1 MKQAVLYLDVE
12 ETRINKVTGII
23 KNTLEYCELIHVK
36 KAEQAY
42 KILLERTMDLFIVNV
57 SLSTTDVSDTEGLRF
72 VACIREIPKYIQTP
86 VIVFSSLRD
95 PQMYA
100 HEELN
105 CLGYLNKAYSGDKLE
120 KLLRKASAFR
130 TKRNADK
137 IIVFRKN
144 RVLYPV
150 SVKDIVYMTRENRIT
165 IVHMVNGDVL
175 EIPYLTY
182 AGLLQDADDN
192 RLFMCNR
199 STIINR
205 DYVYAVDPTN
215 CFVVL
220 RDKRGMFDIGMRYR
234 SGVLAEFSAK
244 ASIGNASVCTD
255 NPNEYF
261 TKRIKKMVR
270 AIMPDEKENSFVIR
284 NHNVRY
290 LVRVKELMYV
300 KYFERALH
308 LYMSNGDIFIVDQRP
323 LRMIQ
328 EASGA
333 KCIIQCARGVLVN
346 LMFVER
352 VDLKTKK
359 ILLKNGDFL
368 KIGDN
373 FEKNI
378 KEQYIM

>member
-1 MKQAVLYLDVE
+1 MKRTVLYLDIE
-12 ETRINKVTGII
+12 ETRISKVMGII
-23 KNTLEYCELIHVK
+23 KDTLEYCELLHVK
-36 KAEQAY
+36 SAEKAY
-42 KILLERTMDLFIVNV
+42 KILLERTIDIFIVNATLNA
-57 SLSTTDVSDTEGLRF
+57 SDASDTEGLRF
-72 VACIREIPKYIQTP
+72 VSCIREIPRYIQTP
-86 VIVFSSLRD
+86 VIIFSSLRD

-100 HEELN
+100 YEELN
-105 CLGYLNKAYSGDKLE
+105 CFGYLSKAYSGDGLKN
-120 KLLRKASAFR
+120 LLKKAAAFQ

-137 IIVFRKN
+137 ILVFRKS

-150 SVKDIVYMTRENRIT
+150 PIKDIVYMTRENRVT
-165 IVHMVNGDVL
+165 MVHMVNGDVL

-182 AGLLQDADDN
+182 ARLLQDADDN

-199 STIINR
+199 STIVNK

-234 SGVLAEFSAK
+234 TGVLAEFSVK
-244 ASIGNASVCTD
+244 ASTYGVQID
-255 NPNEYF
+255 RKKQNEYF
-261 TKRIKKMVR
+261 SKRIKKIVK
-270 AIMPDEKENSFVIR
+270 AVMPDERENNFVIR

-308 LYMSNGDIFIVDQRP
+308 LYMSTGDVFVVDQRP

-333 KCIIQCARGVLVN
+333 KCIIQCCRGVLVN
-346 LMFVER
+346 LMFAEQ
-352 VDLKTKK
+352 VDLKAKK
-359 ILLKNGDFL
+359 IILKNGEIL

-378 KEQYIM
+378 KEQHIM